1 MNNHFSE
8 LLNARKNAFNFT
20 SESTLLAVAGSCILN
35 DVGGNWISHNLNV
48 TPLQMMAKHQRN

>member
-1 MNNHFSE
+1 MHE
-8 LLNARKNAFNFT
+8 KYAFDFT

-48 TPLQMMAKHQRN
+48 TPFQMMAKQRP